1 MPAATAPILA
11 PYTSPPPRHSLS
23 LITSLL
29 GTTSNWLVLRFIC
42 DALYSASQ
50 LAPRGPAAG
59 AGIEDESQAPGE
71 GKGPLRIVL
80 VSFLRGWDFWKG
92 EGKRLGIDL
101 ARLALQGKFVFVDGL
116 TGLFSTANQNLSKL
130 TPPASMS
137 PAVHST
143 TAPHRLANRSHT
155 ASQETNV
162 PTKLQWSNTGGVE
175 AIERAIISAI
185 DSVNSSAGED
195 DRITATSNTLLIVDQ
210 PDMLLAATGVESKV
224 GALEVKDMITCLRQH
239 AHSTLVTLAADSP
252 FINYGESGTP
262 LETEHAS
269 LVIGMAYQARM
280 VMQLRGL
287 ETGAARDVSGVMQI
301 AKGRLCSHAD
311 QRDLDSD
318 DLEPIE
324 ILYYVQGD
332 GTVRVFGRGE

>member
-1 MPAATAPILA
+1 MI
-11 PYTSPPPRHSLS
+11 
-23 LITSLL
+23 
-29 GTTSNWLVLRFIC
+29 
-42 DALYSASQ
+42 Q
-50 LAPRGPAAG
+50 
-59 AGIEDESQAPGE
+59 
-71 GKGPLRIVL
+71 
-80 VSFLRGWDFWKG
+80 
-92 EGKRLGIDL
+92 GIDL

-116 TGLFSTANQNLSKL
+116 TGLFSTADQNLSKL

-155 ASQETNV
+155 TSQQTNV